1 MTSDNEARM
10 TGALSHLRVLDLSR
24 VLAGPWASQLL
35 ADMGAD
41 VIKIERPGS
50 GDDTRGWGPPFLK
63 DAAGNDTTEA
73 AYYLA
78 ANRGK
83 KSLTLNIAQPEAQS
97 IIRQLAKE
105 SDVFIENY
113 KVGDM
118 ARYGL
123 SYETLRDINPRLVY
137 CSITGFGQ
145 TGPMADVA
153 GYDFIVQG
161 LGGLM
166 SITGERDDLPGG
178 GPQKVGIAAADIMTG
193 LYSTIAIL
201 AAIEHR
207 RISGEGQYIDMALL
221 DVQVATMANMNMNYL
236 CSGKVP
242 TRQGNAH
249 ANIVPYQV
257 FDAADGEIIIAVGND
272 TQFARLCNVLG
283 CPEIAIDERYV
294 KNADRVRHRDVLL
307 PLLQARLITRRV
319 EEWVGLL
326 QPEGIPCGPVNSI
339 AQTFANPQV
348 MHRQMRIDLPHPLS
362 GSVPSV
368 ANPIKFSDTPIQYR
382 NAPPTLGQHS
392 HEVLQHYVGLSDAE
406 IESLKKKHIV

>member
-1 MTSDNEARM
+1 M

-24 VLAGPWASQLL
+24 VLAGPWSSQVL

-41 VIKIERPGS
+41 VIKIERPGT
-50 GDDTRGWGPPFLK
+50 GDDTRGWGPPYLK
-63 DAAGNDTTEA
+63 DEADNDTSEA

-83 KSLTLNIAQPEAQS
+83 KSLTLNIAKVEAQE
-97 IIRQLAKE
+97 IIRQLIKE
-105 SDVFIENY
+105 TDVFIENY

-123 SYETLRDINPRLVY
+123 SYAALKEINPRLVY

-178 GPQKVGIAAADIMTG
+178 GPQKVGVAAADIMTG
-193 LYSTIAIL
+193 LYATIAIL

-221 DVQVATMANMNMNYL
+221 DVQVATIANMNLNYL

-242 TRQGNAH
+242 QRQGNAH

-257 FDAADGEIIIAVGND
+257 FKAADADIIIAVGND
-272 TQFARLCNVLG
+272 TQFVKLCGVLG
-283 CPEIAIDERYV
+283 CPEYATDERYA
-294 KNADRVRHRDVLL
+294 KNANRVRHREELL
-307 PLLQARLITRRV
+307 PLLQTILATCRV
-319 EEWVGLL
+319 EEWVSLL
-326 QPEGIPCGPVNSI
+326 QPQGVPCGPVNSI
-339 AQTFANPQV
+339 AQTFENPQV
-348 MHRQMRIDLPHPLS
+348 VHREMRIDLPHPLS
-362 GSVPSV
+362 GTVPSI
-368 ANPIKFSDTPIQYR
+368 ANPIKFSGTPIQYQS
-382 NAPPTLGQHS
+382 APPTLGQHS
-392 HEVLQHYVGLSDAE
+392 HDILQRYVGLSDAE
-406 IESLKKKHIV
+406 ITALKDRGVV

>member
-1 MTSDNEARM
+1 M

-41 VIKIERPGS
+41 VIKIERPGT

-63 DAAGNDTTEA
+63 DDAGNDTAEA

-83 KSLTLNIAQPEAQS
+83 KSLTLNIATPEAQA

-105 SDVFIENY
+105 SDIFIENY

-123 SYETLRDINPRLVY
+123 SYETLKAINPRLVY

-178 GPQKVGIAAADIMTG
+178 GPQKVGIAMADIMTG
-193 LYSTIAIL
+193 LYATIAIL

-207 RISGEGQYIDMALL
+207 RINGEGQYIDMALL
-221 DVQVATMANMNMNYL
+221 DVQVAAMANMNMNYL

-242 TRQGNAH
+242 GRQGNAH

-257 FDAADGEIIIAVGND
+257 FNAADGEIIIAVGND
-272 TQFARLCNVLG
+272 TQFARLCSVLG
-283 CPEIAIDERYV
+283 CPEIASDERYA
-294 KNADRVRHRDVLL
+294 KNANRVRHRDTLL

-319 EEWVGLL
+319 EDWVGQL
-326 QPEGIPCGPVNSI
+326 QPGGIPCGPVNSI

-368 ANPIKFSDTPIQYR
+368 
-382 NAPPTLGQHS
+382 
-392 HEVLQHYVGLSDAE
+392 
-406 IESLKKKHIV
+406 

>member
-1 MTSDNEARM
+1 M

-24 VLAGPWASQLL
+24 VLAGPWSSQVL

-50 GDDTRGWGPPFLK
+50 GDDTRGWGPPYLK
-63 DAAGNDTTEA
+63 DEAGHDTTEA

-83 KSLTLNIAQPEAQS
+83 KSLTLNIAKVEAQE
-97 IIRQLAKE
+97 IIRQLIKE
-105 SDVFIENY
+105 TDVFIENY

-123 SYETLRDINPRLVY
+123 SYAALKEINPRLVY

-178 GPQKVGIAAADIMTG
+178 GPQKVGVAAADIMTG
-193 LYSTIAIL
+193 LYATIAIL

-221 DVQVATMANMNMNYL
+221 DVQVATIANMNLNYL

-242 TRQGNAH
+242 HRQGNAH

-257 FDAADGEIIIAVGND
+257 FKAADADIIIAVGND
-272 TQFARLCNVLG
+272 TQFVKLCNVLG
-283 CPEIAIDERYV
+283 CPDHGTDERYA
-294 KNADRVRHRDVLL
+294 KNANRVRHRDELL
-307 PLLQARLITRRV
+307 PLLQTILATRRV
-319 EEWVGLL
+319 QEWVDLL
-326 QPEGIPCGPVNSI
+326 QPQGVPCGPVNSI
-339 AQTFANPQV
+339 AQTFENPQV
-348 MHRQMRIDLPHPLS
+348 VHREMRIDLLHPLA
-362 GSVPSV
+362 GTVPSI
-368 ANPIKFSDTPIQYR
+368 ANPIKFSGTPIQYHS
-382 NAPPTLGQHS
+382 APPMLGQHS
-392 HEVLQHYVGLSDAE
+392 HEILQEYVGLSDDQITA
-406 IESLKKKHIV
+406 LKDKGVV

>member
-1 MTSDNEARM
+1 M

-294 KNADRVRHRDVLL
+294 KNADRVRYRDALL
-307 PLLQARLITRRV
+307 PLLQTRLITRRV

-392 HEVLQHYVGLSDAE
+392 HEVLQHYVGLSDAD
-406 IESLKKKHIV
+406 IEALSKKGIV